1 MSEEVSK
8 HVSEEV
14 SEQVTLSL
22 SLSLSLST
30 SSLRHRWI
38 AFHLLAEPKEVVWL
52 WNIVIA
58 PRSKVNLRN
67 DPVCVTAVCKGEWE
81 EDRGEREIQAI
92 VNVRSSRL
100 RFGGG
105 VLCDEKHQGH
115 SWYRSMQSQHTC

>member
-81 EDRGEREIQAI
+81 EEDKRGGERNTSHCQCEIKQAA
-92 VNVRSSRL
+92 L
-100 RFGGG
+100 WGGG
-105 VLCDEKHQGH
+105 A
-115 SWYRSMQSQHTC
+115 M